1 MKTKTKAQPRRAKLD
16 TATVVQTAVALI
28 EAEGLEAL
36 SLGRLAKELDV
47 QTPSLYNHI
56 DGLPGLNRALALRSM
71 RELGEVMGNAAIGR
85 SGVDAV
91 LVLAEAY
98 RAYVKAHTGLYMTGI
113 RSSGLQTP
121 IDAELQTAQ
130 ERVVQIALA
139 VMSSFDLQGQ
149 DALHAVRG
157 LRSIVHGFATLE
169 VAGGFGLPLDCDE
182 SFRRL
187 IALFAHSL
195 HSIDPAQP

>member
-1 MKTKTKAQPRRAKLD
+1 MKTKTKAQSRKGRLD
-16 TATVVQTAVALI
+16 TATVVQAAVELI

-36 SLGRLAKELDV
+36 SLGRLARQLAV

-56 DGLPGLNRALALRSM
+56 DGLSGLQRELALMSTRD
-71 RELGEVMGNAAIGR
+71 LGEAMGNAAIGK
-85 SGVDAV
+85 SGAEAV
-91 LVLAEAY
+91 LALAEAY
-98 RAYVKAHTGLYMTGI
+98 RAYVKEHTGLYMTGL

-121 IDAELQTAQ
+121 IDAQLQTAQ

-139 VMSSFDLQGQ
+139 VVGSFGLQGEE
-149 DALHAVRG
+149 ALHAVRG

-182 SFRRL
+182 SFQQLVKMFVTGLQAASR
-187 IALFAHSL
+187 
-195 HSIDPAQP
+195 